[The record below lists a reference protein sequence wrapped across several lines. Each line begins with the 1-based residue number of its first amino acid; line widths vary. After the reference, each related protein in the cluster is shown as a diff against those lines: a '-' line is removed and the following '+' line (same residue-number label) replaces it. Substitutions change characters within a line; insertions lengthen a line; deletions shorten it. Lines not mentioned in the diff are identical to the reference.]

1 MNKILSLILEAK
13 KKKIEVLRKN
23 RDALVSL
30 AKKAPAPVSFKK
42 AVKREGKIS
51 LIAEIK
57 QASPSSGVL
66 RKDIFPADMAKIFE
80 KTKVNAISVLTEEE
94 FFLGRINY
102 IEEVKQAV
110 DLPVL
115 QKDFILEEAQILE
128 ARAVGADAV
137 LLIVRILEEA
147 KFENL
152 YRFARDLG
160 MDVLVE
166 VHTEKELRRILKF
179 GVEIVGINNRN
190 LHSLKVDLTQTQK
203 LMPFIPADVVCVSE
217 SGVSSLK
224 DVLWSKG
231 LGVDAIL
238 VGESIMKAENIEE
251 KIREL
256 HIDA

>member
-1 MNKILSLILEAK
+1 MNKILALILEAK

-30 AKKAPAPVSFKK
+30 SKKAPAPVSFKK

-66 RKDIFPADMAKIFE
+66 RKDISPADMAKIFE

-203 LMPFIPADVVCVSE
+203 LMPFIPTDVVCVSE
-217 SGVSSLK
+217 SGVISLK

>member
-1 MNKILSLILEAK
+1 MNKILALILEAK

-66 RKDIFPADMAKIFE
+66 RKDISPADMAKIFE